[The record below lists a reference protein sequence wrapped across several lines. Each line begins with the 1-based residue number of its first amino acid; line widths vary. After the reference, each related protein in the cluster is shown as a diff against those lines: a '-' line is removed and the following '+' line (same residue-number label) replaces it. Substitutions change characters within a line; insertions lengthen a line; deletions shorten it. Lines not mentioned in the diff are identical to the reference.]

1 MKLNKNEILSYYKK
15 LYKIRETEL
24 RISKEYIH
32 QEMRCPVHLSIG
44 QEAVAAAFSKCVK
57 KGDYAVSSH
66 RAHAHYL
73 AKGGNLK
80 SLISELYGKKT
91 GCSHGKGGSMHLI
104 DLSVNFMGSTAIVAN
119 SIPIGV
125 GLGLT
130 SKIKNKKNISFV
142 FFGEGAT
149 EEGVFFES
157 INFAALKNLPII
169 FICENNLYSVYSPL
183 KVRQPNNRKLSK
195 MVNSLSIDSY
205 SEDGND
211 VIKVYKILK
220 NSINKV
226 RKNNKPM
233 FIEFKTYRHLEHCG
247 PNIDNHLNYR
257 SIKEVDYWL
266 KNDPIKKLHSKIIN
280 KKHLVSI
287 EKEIM
292 LEIDNAFKYAKKQ
305 KFPNKIDAYRG
316 VYKQ

>member
-1 MKLNKNEILSYYKK
+1 M
-15 LYKIRETEL
+15 
-24 RISKEYIH
+24 
-32 QEMRCPVHLSIG
+32 
-44 QEAVAAAFSKCVK
+44 
-57 KGDYAVSSH
+57 
-66 RAHAHYL
+66 
-73 AKGGNLK
+73 
-80 SLISELYGKKT
+80 
-91 GCSHGKGGSMHLI
+91 GGSMHLI
-104 DLSVNFMGSTAIVAN
+104 DKSVGFMGSTAIVAN

-183 KVRQPNNRKLSK
+183 KVRQPTNRKLSK

-220 NSINKV
+220 NSIDKV